1 MVGKV
6 YIVGAGPGKKDLIT
20 LRAYELIK
28 RADVILHDELIGEV
42 AELLKESKAEIV
54 NVGKRSGKHRKKQEE
69 INEMLVEY
77 AKQGK
82 TVVRLKGGDPCIFG
96 RGGEEAEYLARNGIP
111 FEFVPGVTSAIAVP
125 ANVGIPITHRRYD
138 PAVVFITG
146 RESRERLNWEAL
158 ARLNAT
164 IVILM
169 GVARIPEISR
179 LLVEHGKS
187 PDTPVAVIENGFS
200 EKQRVIVTK
209 LADLTN
215 KAEEEKIKAPA
226 VIVIGNV
233 VELFNFLSGFIQT
246 L

>member
-77 AKQGK
+77 AKRGK

>member
-169 GVARIPEISR
+169 GVARIPEISK
-179 LLVEHGKS
+179 LLIEHGKS

-200 EKQRVIVTK
+200 ENQRVIVTK